1 MFRIEKLQNLIPLL
15 YLVTIALIAVLFH
28 LCEVP
33 KEMTA
38 LIVGAGLTRVKVSA
52 K

>member
-1 MFRIEKLQNLIPLL
+1 MDHLDKIQNLIPLL
-15 YLVTIALIAVLFH
+15 YLLAIAVIAMLFQ
-28 LCEVP
+28 LADVP

-38 LIVGAGLTRVKVSA
+38 LIIGAGLTRVKISS